1 MKNPLT
7 TLTEKYGA
15 HRELFE
21 AFAGL
26 LSDPLFIADE
36 DEKLVGCNQQALQAA
51 DAKTFEALQKKT
63 DGKVSSLFVKEKG
76 CFTPDSARWMAPL
89 GEGSPMVQIQS
100 ENGRRHTYRLRVQP
114 VVLDGDTLYLILL
127 QDIEMIQRAKQAQ
140 SYFESFKQQFL
151 TNISHEFR
159 TPMNSIIGFSGLL
172 EQTKIDPLQREYIS
186 HIQNSAGAMLEN
198 VENLLDLMQIESG
211 SQKLQREPF
220 KVYEELE
227 AFANSFCHLAEE
239 KKIALFFMLDPHLPA
254 SMIGDIEK
262 IKKVLRN
269 LISNALKFT
278 SEGGQVLVEIKV
290 RELGRKTVV
299 RYSVTD
305 TGEGIPKE
313 KLQTLLRPF
322 ASTRENQIRGKE
334 GFGVGL
340 TLAFKLLKMM
350 RSELSVASDVGKGS
364 RFSFTL
370 RHPRIAPAPFK
381 LMKGS
386 KIALWSEDHHDIVQ
400 QKILKKYLKF
410 FGIEAVEVKGL
421 MDGELRQMDALFM
434 ISRHMRR
441 PKIESMKEQY
451 PNLQIVPVIRAEK
464 EQEFLEAV
472 TLLDAIVTYP
482 VLPTK
487 LYDALNVIWKQV
499 PKGLLKPV
507 ESEEET
513 GGQHARKILVAEDN
527 PINQK
532 LITTILEQQGYV
544 VTKADNGQIAVDL
557 YEKNDY
563 DIVLM
568 DIDMPVM
575 DGISATR
582 VIKEIDRRDKRPFT
596 PVIALTA
603 RALAGDRE
611 RIIGAGLDAHLS
623 KPVDREFLLQTLEQY
638 LKMKDERN
646 RKMKHS
652 V

>member
-1 MKNPLT
+1 MQPLIPLT
-7 TLTEKYGA
+7 KKYTQHA
-15 HRELFE
+15 PLFE
-21 AFAGL
+21 AFAEL
-26 LSDPLFIADE
+26 LNDPLFIADTKGE
-36 DEKLVGCNQQALQAA
+36 TVGCNDKAL
-51 DAKTFEALQKKT
+51 EATGSATLDDLKKR
-63 DGKVSSLFVKEKG
+63 GKLSAFFLKEKG
-76 CFTPDSARWMAPL
+76 LFVPDREDWMGPL
-89 GEGSPMVQIQS
+89 GEGSPLVALR
-100 ENGRRHTYRLRVQP
+100 EPGGRKHTYRLRVQP
-114 VVLDGDTLYLILL
+114 AVLDGETLYLVLL
-127 QDIEMIQRAKQAQ
+127 QDYEMVQRAKKAQ
-140 SYFESFKQQFL
+140 NYFESFKQQFL

-159 TPMNSIIGFSGLL
+159 TPMNSIIGFAGLL
-172 EQTKIDPLQREYIS
+172 EQTRIDPLQREYIG

-198 VENLLDLMQIESG
+198 VENLLDLMQVESG
-211 SQKLQREPF
+211 AQKVRREPF
-220 KVYEELE
+220 KVYDEFE
-227 AFANSFCHLAEE
+227 AFAQSFCHLAQE
-239 KKIALFFMLDPHLPA
+239 KKISLFFMMDPHLPEA
-254 SMIGDIEK
+254 MIGDIEK
-262 IKKVLRN
+262 IKKILRN

-340 TLAFKLLKMM
+340 TLAFKLLKMLGG
-350 RSELSVASDVGKGS
+350 ELSVVSEVGKGS

-370 RHPRIAPAPFK
+370 RHPRVAPAPFK

-386 KIALWSEDHHDIVQ
+386 KMALWCEDRHDIVQ
-400 QKILKKYLKF
+400 QKILKKYLRL
-410 FGIEAVEVKGL
+410 FGVDAVEVSGL
-421 MDGELRQMDALFM
+421 TGGELRGMDALFM
-434 ISRHMRR
+434 ISRHFSK
-441 PKIESMKEQY
+441 PKIATLKEQY
-451 PNLQIVPVIRAEK
+451 ENLQIVPVIREEK
-464 EQEFLEAV
+464 EKEFLEGV
-472 TLLDAIVTYP
+472 TLIDAIVTYP
-482 VLPTK
+482 ILPKK

-499 PKGLLKPV
+499 PKELLKPQEIREKEAEAHV
-507 ESEEET
+507 
-513 GGQHARKILVAEDN
+513 RKILVAEDN

-532 LITTILEQQGYV
+532 LITTILEQQGYL
-544 VTKADNGQIAVDL
+544 VTTADNGQIAVDL
-557 YEKNDY
+557 YEKEQF

-582 VIKEIDRRDKRPFT
+582 VIKEIDRRDRRPFT

-623 KPVDREFLLQTLEQY
+623 KPVDREFLLLTLDQY

-646 RKMKHS
+646 KKHS
-652 V
+652 PVV

>member
-1 MKNPLT
+1 MTAPLT
-7 TLTEKYGA
+7 TLTEKYRA
-15 HRELFE
+15 HAELFE
-21 AFAGL
+21 AFAEL
-26 LSDPLFIADE
+26 LSDPLFIVDE
-36 DEKLVGCNQQALQAA
+36 QENLVGCTQPALRATGT
-51 DAKTFEALQKKT
+51 DSLEALREKSA
-63 DGKVSSLFVKEKG
+63 GKISSLFLGEKG
-76 CFTPDSARWMAPL
+76 CFTPDKPQWMGPL
-89 GEGSPMVQIQS
+89 GEGSPMVLLRGGD
-100 ENGRRHTYRLRVQP
+100 GRRHTYRLRVQP

-127 QDIEMIQRAKQAQ
+127 QDIEMIQRAKKAQ

-159 TPMNSIIGFSGLL
+159 TPMNSIIGFAGLL

-198 VENLLDLMQIESG
+198 VENLLDLMQVESG
-211 SQKLQREPF
+211 AQKLRREPF
-220 KVYEELE
+220 KVYEAFET
-227 AFANSFCHLAEE
+227 FANSFCHMAQE
-239 KKIALFFMLDPHLPA
+239 KKISLFFMIDPHLPE
-254 SMIGDIEK
+254 SLIGDVEK

-340 TLAFKLLKMM
+340 TLAFKLLKMLGG
-350 RSELSVASDVGKGS
+350 ELSVASDVGKGS

-370 RHPRIAPAPFK
+370 RHPRVAPAPFK

-410 FGIEAVEVKGL
+410 FGVEAIEVKGL
-421 MDGELRQMDALFM
+421 TDSRLREMDALFM
-434 ISRHMRR
+434 ISRQLSR
-441 PKIESMKEQY
+441 PKIESLKEQY
-451 PNLQIVPVIRAEK
+451 PNLQLVPVIRAEK
-464 EQEFLEAV
+464 ESEFLEAV

-487 LYDALNVIWKQV
+487 LYEALNVIWKQV
-499 PKGLLKPV
+499 PKGLLKPA
-507 ESEEET
+507 ESEE
-513 GGQHARKILVAEDN
+513 GAAAKAARKILVAEDN

-532 LITTILEQQGYV
+532 LITTILEQQGYL

-582 VIKEIDRRDKRPFT
+582 IIKEIDRRDKRPFT

-646 RKMKHS
+646 KKMQLP